1 MSTTEEFHALWRSS
15 AFEAVPYIDDFPE
28 ALLVLPELIDGSIGQ
43 GQASRIILQII
54 LNGAKSN
61 LKVRDNGLGIKNERR
76 LLQWAAQKASDN
88 LHRNGHG
95 TKKCLTKWE
104 QDYTK
109 ANWTIKYRVAG
120 KNLQII
126 KGPFKGRDTD
136 VSEDE
141 NDQTTLMPSGVEIS
155 IDFDTSVLASL
166 AEKPDDLFKA
176 LKELIQTRYSEAVF
190 ERTEFV
196 IDIGTADPAAKK
208 LTPHSSKN
216 AKAPWHSF
224 KAYVEKSLEDPRI
237 TKVYTKTV
245 QIEGGQYVVEVF
257 YNSIPGN
264 TAFTLKKEF
273 PRYGIKSTTSSRAH
287 ISLDGRMIEAIP
299 IYKLMG
305 RDANHNDFNGFIVF
319 VNFTPNTPADFDK
332 LPSPCTTKVSLYEN
346 DPVLTKFKTDFVKM
360 MAPVIKDV
368 MVKVE
373 KDKAKAAKEKEKL
386 VVPAGVVPVPMPAPG
401 MMHISSGRNGY
412 EPANTVIPTPVAA
425 KKPLLPQQQVQPAA
439 QPVAPVAAQ
448 PVAATAVQAPVAA
461 PKPSVVEIPA
471 HQKLAPQSQKDLVLT
486 LQQAMAE
493 LQGMNLESL
502 ALKASNVT
510 EKKIAEKIVAI
521 QESIKMLKSLAE

>member
-15 AFEAVPYIDDFPE
+15 AFEAVPYTDDFPE

-43 GQASRIILQII
+43 GQASKITVQIA
-54 LNGAKSN
+54 LNSTKSN
-61 LKVRDNGLGIKNERR
+61 LKVRDNGVGIKNERR

-109 ANWTIKYRVAG
+109 ANWVIKYRVAG
-120 KNLQII
+120 KNLQVI

-136 VSEDE
+136 VNEDE
-141 NDQTTLMPSGVEIS
+141 TDQTTLMPSGVEIS
-155 IDFDTSVLASL
+155 IDFDTTVLAGL
-166 AEKPDDLFKA
+166 AENPDSLFKA

-196 IDIGTADPAAKK
+196 IDISAGDAAKK
-208 LTPHSSKN
+208 LAPHSSKN

-224 KAYVEKSLEDPRI
+224 KACVEKSFEDPRI
-237 TKVYTKTV
+237 SMVYTNRV
-245 QIEGGQYVVEVF
+245 QIEGGQYVVEVY
-257 YNSIPGN
+257 YNTILGN

-273 PRYGIKSTTSSRAH
+273 PKYGLKSMKSSRAH
-287 ISLDGRMIEAIP
+287 VSLDGRMIEAIP
-299 IYKLMG
+299 IYQLMG

-319 VNFTPNTPADFDK
+319 VNFTPNTPADFNK

-346 DPVLTKFKTDFVKM
+346 DPVLTIFKADFAKM

-368 MVKVE
+368 LAKVE
-373 KDKAKAAKEKEKL
+373 KDKAKATKEKEKEKL
-386 VVPAGVVPVPMPAPG
+386 MTTAGVVPVPMQAIPSAG
-401 MMHISSGRNGY
+401 MLHVSSGRNGY
-412 EPANTVIPTPVAA
+412 EPSNTVIPTPAIA
-425 KKPLLPQQQVQPAA
+425 KKPVVLQA
-439 QPVAPVAAQ
+439 QPVVAQ
-448 PVAATAVQAPVAA
+448 PVVAQPVVAQVPQAQ

-493 LQGMNLESL
+493 LQGMNLDSL
-502 ALKASNVT
+502 ALKASNIT

-521 QESIKMLKSLAE
+521 QESIKMMKSLAE